1 MKVKSFPNAFTI
13 VVVFIFLAG
22 MLTYIIPKG
31 KYDRVFDP
39 KTKREI
45 AVPGSYKQV
54 DTKNLSPFEI
64 LTCIPRGI
72 INGGEVVVLIFFV
85 GGCLFIV
92 EKTGALKAGV
102 SRLSNLVHGYEAWA
116 LILVGILFAIGGATS
131 GLQEEIIPLIPIL
144 LVLSRSLG
152 YPPIVTIAASFGAA
166 VIGSAFSPVNAFGVV
181 FAQKVAEVPF
191 LTGAGFR
198 MVTFL
203 VAFSLWMF
211 LTIRYG
217 NKHRLIKVNDD
228 IQTKEKLSNAHSLI
242 LVIILLAFALLIY
255 GMLALGWGFNQISA
269 EFFVVAI
276 LVGLIGGMGI
286 NKTFI
291 TYAEGFKDLTFAGMI
306 VGLAYGIS
314 LVLKEGLIID
324 TIIYALFTPLQHV
337 PPVLSSLGM
346 MGSQALLHIAVPS
359 YSGQAVLTM
368 PILAPLSDL
377 IGLSRDVCVMA
388 FQFGAIL
395 MDLIIPTN
403 GALMAVIAIAGISYN
418 EWAKFL
424 IKRLLLMYVLCIV
437 ILVTANVLGL

>member
-1 MKVKSFPNAFTI
+1 
-13 VVVFIFLAG
+13 
-22 MLTYIIPKG
+22 
-31 KYDRVFDP
+31 
-39 KTKREI
+39 
-45 AVPGSYKQV
+45 V
-54 DTKNLSPFEI
+54 DAKNLSPFEI

-92 EKTGALKAGV
+92 ERTGALKAGV

-116 LILVGILFAIGGATS
+116 LILVGILFATGGATS

-152 YPPIVTIAASFGAA
+152 YPAIVTIAGSFGAA
-166 VIGSAFSPVNAFGVV
+166 IIGSAFSPVNAFGVV
-181 FAQKVAEVPF
+181 IAQKVAEVPF

-211 LTIRYG
+211 LTIQYG
-217 NKHRLIKVNDD
+217 NKHRLVKVNDEN
-228 IQTKEKLSNAHSLI
+228 QTKEKLSNTHSLI
-242 LVIILLAFALLIY
+242 LIIILFAFALLIY

-276 LVGLIGGMGI
+276 IVGLIGGMGI

-314 LVLKEGLIID
+314 LVLKEGMIID
-324 TIIYALFTPLQHV
+324 TIIYGLFTPLKDV
-337 PPVLSSLGM
+337 PPVLSFNWYDGFTSFVACSRSKLFRT
-346 MGSQALLHIAVPS
+346 
-359 YSGQAVLTM
+359 SGTNNAYT
-368 PILAPLSDL
+368 
-377 IGLSRDVCVMA
+377 
-388 FQFGAIL
+388 GAIVR
-395 MDLIIPTN
+395 PHWTF
-403 GALMAVIAIAGISYN
+403 A
-418 EWAKFL
+418 
-424 IKRLLLMYVLCIV
+424 
-437 ILVTANVLGL
+437 